1 LPNIKSAEKRVRVTE
16 KKRLRNKSVRTMCKT
31 NITKAERLIFLGDT
45 AAAQEAVAVAITSL
59 DKATEKGII
68 HLNNAARRKSRL
80 MKKFNELQAQS
91 PAPAAAPAKPKAAKP
106 KPKPKAAKPRA
117 AKAKAKP
124 KTKAAEAKTKAKPKA
139 TKAKPKA
146 VKPKAAEAK
155 PKAKATKAKP
165 KKATKAPEKLDSEG

>member
-59 DKATEKGII
+59 DKAAEKGII

-91 PAPAAAPAKPKAAKP
+91 PAPAPVKPKPKP
-106 KPKPKAAKPRA
+106 KPKPKAAKPKP
-117 AKAKAKP
+117 KAKAKP
-124 KTKAAEAKTKAKPKA
+124 KTKAAAAKPKAKPKA
-139 TKAKPKA
+139 TKAKPKTA
-146 VKPKAAEAK
+146 KAEAK

-165 KKATKAPEKLDSEG
+165 KKAEKAKAPEKLDSEG

>member
-31 NITKAERLIFLGDT
+31 NITKAERLIFMGDT
-45 AAAQEAVAVAITSL
+45 VAAQEAVAVAINSL
-59 DKATEKGII
+59 DKAAEKGII
-68 HLNNAARRKSRL
+68 HANNAARRKSRL

-91 PAPAAAPAKPKAAKP
+91 PAPAPVKPKAAKP
-106 KPKPKAAKPRA
+106 KPKPKAAKPKA

-124 KTKAAEAKTKAKPKA
+124 KTKAAAAKTKAKPKA

-146 VKPKAAEAK
+146 TKAKLK

-165 KKATKAPEKLDSEG
+165 KKAEKEKPPEKT